1 MVAYMNKENKSNE
14 QALTLL
20 LNKHQ
25 KVNRIKVVIAFMLMI
40 LIVVAVVFVNSDKEL
55 GKQQEKK
62 QIKIEDIT
70 VDGNRMVLNVDRKFY
85 VYDKDPRYLDK
96 DEPPAK
102 ILREIDVVF
111 NGVADFATTKFE
123 GEIKVEGYKLDGN
136 LIGCCANK
144 VFLDKDDEYHY
155 SFSCINACEYEDG
168 SETDNLRIL
177 QYDIEISSDLSEIYI
192 MVWMRNDEENVYVY
206 SKLE

>member
-1 MVAYMNKENKSNE
+1 MNKENKSTE
-14 QALTLL
+14 RELELL

-25 KVNRIKVVIAFMLMI
+25 KVNRMKFVIAIMFVI
-40 LIVVAVVFVNSDKEL
+40 LVVVAVVFVNSDKEPD
-55 GKQQEKK
+55 KQQEKT

-70 VDGNRMVLNVDRKFY
+70 VDGNRMALNVDRKFY

-144 VFLDKDDEYHY
+144 FFLDKDDEYHY
-155 SFSCINACEYEDG
+155 SFSCINACEYVDG
-168 SETDNLRIL
+168 SETENLRIL

-192 MVWMRNDEENVYVY
+192 IVWMRNDEENVHIY

>member
-1 MVAYMNKENKSNE
+1 MNKENNSNE
-14 QALTLL
+14 RELALL

-25 KVNRIKVVIAFMLMI
+25 KANQMKFIIAIMLVI
-40 LIVVAVVFVNSDKEL
+40 LIVVAVVFINSDKEPD
-55 GKQQEKK
+55 KQQEKK

-70 VDGNRMVLNVDRKFY
+70 VDGNRMALNVDRKFY

-155 SFSCINACEYEDG
+155 SFSCINACEYVDG

-177 QYDIEISSDLSEIYI
+177 QYDIEISSDLTEIYI

>member
-40 LIVVAVVFVNSDKEL
+40 LIVVAVVFVNGDKEL

-70 VDGNRMVLNVDRKFY
+70 VDGNRMALNVDRKFY

-155 SFSCINACEYEDG
+155 SFSCINACEYVDG

>member
-1 MVAYMNKENKSNE
+1 MNKENKSNE

-70 VDGNRMVLNVDRKFY
+70 VDGNRMALNVDRKFY

-111 NGVADFATTKFE
+111 NGVANFDTTEFD
-123 GEIKVEGYKLDGN
+123 GEIKVNGYELDGN
-136 LIGCCANK
+136 LIGYCADK
-144 VFLDKDDEYHY
+144 FFLDKDDEYHY
-155 SFSCINACEYEDG
+155 SLLCINSCEYVDG
-168 SETDNLRIL
+168 SETENLRIL

-192 MVWMRNDEENVYVY
+192 IVWMRNDEENVHIY

>member
-1 MVAYMNKENKSNE
+1 MNKENKSNE
-14 QALTLL
+14 RELALLF
-20 LNKHQ
+20 NKHQ
-25 KVNRIKVVIAFMLMI
+25 KVNQMKFIIAIMLVI
-40 LIVVAVVFVNSDKEL
+40 LIVVVVVFINSNKEPD
-55 GKQQEKK
+55 KQQEKK
-62 QIKIEDIT
+62 QIKIEDMT
-70 VDGNRMVLNVDRKFY
+70 VDGNRMALNVDRKFY

-155 SFSCINACEYEDG
+155 SFSCINACEYVDG

>member
-1 MVAYMNKENKSNE
+1 M
-14 QALTLL
+14 
-20 LNKHQ
+20 
-25 KVNRIKVVIAFMLMI
+25 
-40 LIVVAVVFVNSDKEL
+40 
-55 GKQQEKK
+55 
-62 QIKIEDIT
+62 
-70 VDGNRMVLNVDRKFY
+70 
-85 VYDKDPRYLDK
+85 
-96 DEPPAK
+96 
-102 ILREIDVVF
+102 REIDVVF

-155 SFSCINACEYEDG
+155 SFSCINACEYVDG

>member
-1 MVAYMNKENKSNE
+1 MNKENKSNE
-14 QALTLL
+14 RELALL

-25 KVNRIKVVIAFMLMI
+25 KANQMKFIIAIMLVI
-40 LIVVAVVFVNSDKEL
+40 LIVVAVVFVNSDKEPD
-55 GKQQEKK
+55 KQQEKK
-62 QIKIEDIT
+62 QTKIEDMT
-70 VDGNRMVLNVDRKFY
+70 VDGNRMALNVDRKFY

-102 ILREIDVVF
+102 ILREIEVVF
-111 NGVADFATTKFE
+111 NGVADFDTTEFE
-123 GEIKVEGYKLDGN
+123 GEIKVEGYELDGN

-155 SFSCINACEYEDG
+155 SFSCINACEYVDG

>member
-1 MVAYMNKENKSNE
+1 MNKENKSTE
-14 QALTLL
+14 RELELL

-25 KVNRIKVVIAFMLMI
+25 KVNRMKFVIAIMFVI
-40 LIVVAVVFVNSDKEL
+40 LVVVAVVFVNSDKEPD
-55 GKQQEKK
+55 KQQEKT

-70 VDGNRMVLNVDRKFY
+70 VDGNRMALNVDRKFY

-155 SFSCINACEYEDG
+155 SFSCINACEYVDG
-168 SETDNLRIL
+168 SETENLRIL

>member
-1 MVAYMNKENKSNE
+1 MNKENKSNE

-70 VDGNRMVLNVDRKFY
+70 VDGNRMALNVDRKFY

-102 ILREIDVVF
+102 ILRQIDVVF
-111 NGVADFATTKFE
+111 NGVADFDTTKFE

-155 SFSCINACEYEDG
+155 SFSCINACEYVDG
-168 SETDNLRIL
+168 CETENLRIL

>member
-25 KVNRIKVVIAFMLMI
+25 KVNRIKVIIAFMLMI

-70 VDGNRMVLNVDRKFY
+70 VDGNRMALNVDRKFY

>member
-1 MVAYMNKENKSNE
+1 MNKESKSNE
-14 QALTLL
+14 RELALL

-25 KVNRIKVVIAFMLMI
+25 KANQMKFIIAIMLMI
-40 LIVVAVVFVNSDKEL
+40 LIVVAVVIVNSDKEL

-70 VDGNRMVLNVDRKFY
+70 VDGNRMALNVDRKFY

-96 DEPPAK
+96 DEPSAK

-111 NGVADFATTKFE
+111 NGVADFDTTKFE

-155 SFSCINACEYEDG
+155 SFSCINACEYVDG

-177 QYDIEISSDLSEIYI
+177 QYNIEISSDLSEIYI

>member
-1 MVAYMNKENKSNE
+1 MNKENKSNE

-40 LIVVAVVFVNSDKEL
+40 LIVVVVVFVNSDKEL

-70 VDGNRMVLNVDRKFY
+70 VDGNRMALNVDRKFY
-85 VYDKDPRYLDK
+85 VYDEDPRYLDK

-111 NGVADFATTKFE
+111 NGEDVFKQNNIDR
-123 GEIKVEGYKLDGN
+123 KL
-136 LIGCCANK
+136 
-144 VFLDKDDEYHY
+144 
-155 SFSCINACEYEDG
+155 
-168 SETDNLRIL
+168 
-177 QYDIEISSDLSEIYI
+177 IEIDGT
-192 MVWMRNDEENVYVY
+192 EN
-206 SKLE
+206 KLGGKKEK

>member
-1 MVAYMNKENKSNE
+1 MNKENKSTE
-14 QALTLL
+14 RELELL

-25 KVNRIKVVIAFMLMI
+25 KVNRMKFVIAIMFVI
-40 LIVVAVVFVNSDKEL
+40 LVVVAVVFVNSDKEPD
-55 GKQQEKK
+55 KQQEKT

-70 VDGNRMVLNVDRKFY
+70 VDGNRMALNVDRKFY

-155 SFSCINACEYEDG
+155 SFSCINACEYVDG
-168 SETDNLRIL
+168 SETENLRIL

-192 MVWMRNDEENVYVY
+192 IVWMRNDEENVHIY

>member
-1 MVAYMNKENKSNE
+1 MNKENKSNE
-14 QALTLL
+14 RELALL

-25 KVNRIKVVIAFMLMI
+25 KANQMKFIIAIMLVI
-40 LIVVAVVFVNSDKEL
+40 LIVVAVVFINSDKEPD
-55 GKQQEKK
+55 KQQEKK

-70 VDGNRMVLNVDRKFY
+70 VDGNRMALNVDRKFY

>member
-1 MVAYMNKENKSNE
+1 MNKENKSNE
-14 QALTLL
+14 RELALL

-25 KVNRIKVVIAFMLMI
+25 KVNQMKFIIAIMLVI
-40 LIVVAVVFVNSDKEL
+40 LIVVAVVFINSDKEPD
-55 GKQQEKK
+55 KQQEKK

-70 VDGNRMVLNVDRKFY
+70 VDGNRMALNVDRKFY

-155 SFSCINACEYEDG
+155 SFSCINACEYVDG